1 MHWQRRFCIGK
12 HFPMVWKNL
21 IIRVNQTFGHVLGF
35 KRPYYNDEKT
45 PSNPSKYETP
55 FTVEANGL
63 YKFFNQHP
71 VLNDVS
77 LTINTGETTVLLGS
91 SGCGKSTLLR
101 CINGLEKPD
110 SGELF
115 VNQTPLH
122 QLGKHFNWLTFRKE
136 VGFVFQQYNLFPHL
150 NVLQNITLAP
160 QKVKKLSAEEA
171 KILAISLLKQFGL
184 ADKAHTPVQ
193 ELSGGQKQRIAIARA
208 LAMQPKLLLLDEP
221 TSALDPVMSQEVLDA
236 IEILAKQNVTLVI
249 VTHEVGFAFAVAD
262 KIVFMDQGK
271 VIYQGPPQSFT
282 AEVINNHP
290 ALQSYFSQFQQK
302 QQLLINLS
310 PLQSR

>member
-1 MHWQRRFCIGK
+1 
-12 HFPMVWKNL
+12 
-21 IIRVNQTFGHVLGF
+21 
-35 KRPYYNDEKT
+35 
-45 PSNPSKYETP
+45 
-55 FTVEANGL
+55 
-63 YKFFNQHP
+63 
-71 VLNDVS
+71 
-77 LTINTGETTVLLGS
+77 
-91 SGCGKSTLLR
+91 
-101 CINGLEKPD
+101 
-110 SGELF
+110 
-115 VNQTPLH
+115 
-122 QLGKHFNWLTFRKE
+122 

-160 QKVKKLSAEEA
+160 EKVKKVKPDDA
-171 KILAISLLKQFGL
+171 KTLAINLLKQFGL
-184 ADKAHTPVQ
+184 ADKAQAPVQ

-236 IEILAKQNVTLVI
+236 IEILARQKVTLII

-271 VIYQGPPQSFT
+271 IIYQGSPQSFT
-282 AEVINNHP
+282 AEVINSHP
-290 ALQSYFSQFQQK
+290 SLQRYFSQFQQK